1 MEAFKKGEGGDE
13 ASVQTAITLME
24 EALALNDEPGNGYL
38 PTTFKAKL
46 EELQKEPKR
55 TDAPPAGTRKTL
67 EIDGIEYAFRY
78 CPAGTFQMGSPESEK
93 DRFTNETQ
101 HDVTLTNGFWTLETE
116 VTQAMWKSVM
126 GSNPS
131 YFSSSGNGSRK
142 VSGLDTSDF
151 PVETVSWNEWQ
162 EFIDKLNAAARLPEG
177 FKLRLPSEAEWEY
190 ACRAGTTTAYFWGS
204 SLNGDNANCDGN
216 YYPYGTS
223 TKGKYL
229 ARTTEVGSYNPNP
242 WGLHDMHGNVSEWCA
257 DWCISC
263 DTASQMNP
271 TGPSSG
277 SDRVLRGG
285 SWLNVAVRCR
295 SAYRGSFGPTY
306 RLNLCGFRLVLGR

>member
-93 DRFTNETQ
+93 DRFINETQ

-116 VTQAMWKSVM
+116 VTQAMWQAGYGFEPELLLFV
-126 GSNPS
+126 GQR
-131 YFSSSGNGSRK
+131 FEEGERSGH
-142 VSGLDTSDF
+142 VGLPGGDG
-151 PVETVSWNEWQ
+151 
-162 EFIDKLNAAARLPEG
+162 KLERMAR
-177 FKLRLPSEAEWEY
+177 
-190 ACRAGTTTAYFWGS
+190 
-204 SLNGDNANCDGN
+204 
-216 YYPYGTS
+216 
-223 TKGKYL
+223 
-229 ARTTEVGSYNPNP
+229 V
-242 WGLHDMHGNVSEWCA
+242 
-257 DWCISC
+257 
-263 DTASQMNP
+263 
-271 TGPSSG
+271 
-277 SDRVLRGG
+277 
-285 SWLNVAVRCR
+285 
-295 SAYRGSFGPTY
+295 YR
-306 RLNLCGFRLVLGR
+306 